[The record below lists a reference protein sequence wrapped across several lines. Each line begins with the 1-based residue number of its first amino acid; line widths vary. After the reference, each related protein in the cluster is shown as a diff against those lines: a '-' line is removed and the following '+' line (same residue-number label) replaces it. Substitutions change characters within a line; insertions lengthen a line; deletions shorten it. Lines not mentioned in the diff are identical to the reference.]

1 MLKEEQAKL
10 QSQILN
16 MEQEK
21 MLSANKITEL
31 ETKVKLA
38 DETVSKE
45 KDIWGHVL
53 IACE

>member
-1 MLKEEQAKL
+1 MLKDEQAKL

-21 MLSANKITEL
+21 TISANKIAEL
-31 ETKVKLA
+31 EAKVKNA

-45 KDIWGHVL
+45 RITWGHVL
-53 IACE
+53 IAHV

>member
-21 MLSANKITEL
+21 MLSANKIAEL
-31 ETKVKLA
+31 ETKVKFA

-45 KDIWGHVL
+45 RDTWVHVL
-53 IACE
+53 IVCE